1 MLNNVFVCSKNLFS
15 FSRYLDFCLGFLLMQ
30 KNRLD
35 QKGKVNFKIYDF
47 TAWKTNNCN
56 THIAQYL
63 KKSKGNQTMRF
74 GQLIE
79 HTTRK
84 IFLKRSYTKYDGKTI
99 PRPFSKK
106 SNLNISLDQYS
117 KVFVF
122 VVCQVEGYR
131 NVL

>member
-1 MLNNVFVCSKNLFS
+1 
-15 FSRYLDFCLGFLLMQ
+15 
-30 KNRLD
+30 
-35 QKGKVNFKIYDF
+35 
-47 TAWKTNNCN
+47 
-56 THIAQYL
+56 
-63 KKSKGNQTMRF
+63 MRF

-79 HTTRK
+79 HTTRN
-84 IFLKRSYTKYDGKTI
+84 IFLKKSYTKYGGKTI